1 MGKETLKLE
10 RKPQA
15 LVDNL
20 QDRVVAFEKQKKNG
34 TSTIEITDL
43 EGSS

>member
-10 RKPQA
+10 RKAQA

-20 QDRVVAFEKQKKNG
+20 QDRVVAFEKQKKTWYLYN
-34 TSTIEITDL
+34 
-43 EGSS
+43 